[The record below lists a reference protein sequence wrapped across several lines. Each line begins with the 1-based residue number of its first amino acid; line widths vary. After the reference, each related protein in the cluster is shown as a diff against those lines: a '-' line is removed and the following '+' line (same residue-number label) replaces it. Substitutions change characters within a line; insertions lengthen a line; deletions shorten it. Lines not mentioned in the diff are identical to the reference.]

1 MASKVIVIP
10 EELKSASQ
18 DFFNLRGEISNVTQ
32 EMIEVVHSMQSVF
45 EGEASTAYRSQFDKL
60 EPDMKKIHNMV
71 QEHSTD
77 LQEMANEYARAESEN
92 VQTSNAQKGGILA

>member
-1 MASKVIVIP
+1 MASKLLVIP

-18 DFFNLRGEISNVTQ
+18 DFFNLRGEISDITQ
-32 EMIEVVHSMQSVF
+32 KMTELIHDMSSVF

-60 EPDMKKIHNMV
+60 SPDMTKIHNMV

-77 LQEMANEYARAESEN
+77 LQEMANEYARTEEAN
-92 VQTSNAQKGGILA
+92 IQTSNAQKAGILA